1 MPTIDIFNADAFG
14 LVSLTGAV
22 ERVPYVPNYLGAL
35 GLFETVPSRTISV
48 AVDRRT
54 NQLRLVPTSRRGEP
68 VTRREPDPRDIRD
81 VRTHRIAKGDRI
93 SAHEVQ
99 GMRAFGTESE
109 LETVAG
115 EVTRR
120 MGRLMADMDLTWELH
135 RLGAI
140 QGVVLDADGT
150 TVLNDWFGEFGISA
164 PTSISFALGTAA
176 TDVRGKCAQVV
187 RAVAKALG
195 APADVPVVGLCG
207 DAFWDDLVRHE
218 DVRDTFRY
226 QEGAALR
233 AGTAWMSLRFGG
245 IEFHNYRGTDTAS
258 PVQIGTNDARFFP
271 RVPGVFQAAFAPM
284 ESIEFANTLGRP
296 VYAMTIPDR
305 DRAFWVDVELYSYPL
320 FICLRPEALQ
330 RGTRT

>member
-14 LVSLTGAV
+14 LVSLTAAV
-22 ERVPYVPNYLGAL
+22 ERVPYVPNYLGTL
-35 GLFETVPSRTISV
+35 NLFEAVPSRTISV

-68 VTRREPDPRDIRD
+68 ATRREPDPRDIRD
-81 VRTHRIAKGDRI
+81 VRTHRIAKSDRI
-93 SAHEVQ
+93 AAHEIQ
-99 GMRAFGTESE
+99 GMRAFGSETE
-109 LETVAG
+109 LETVAA

-120 MGRLMADMDLTWELH
+120 MSRIMADMDMTWEHH

-164 PTSISFALGTAA
+164 PTPIAFDLDVTA

-195 APADVPVVGLCG
+195 APADVPVIGLCG
-207 DAFWDDLVRHE
+207 DAFWDALVRHE
-218 DVRDTFRY
+218 DVRDTYRY

-233 AGTAWMSLRFGG
+233 AGTAFSVLRFGG

-258 PVQIGTNDARFFP
+258 PVQIGANDARFFP

-284 ESIEFANTLGRP
+284 ESIDFLGTAGRP

-305 DRAFWVDVELYSYPL
+305 DRNFWVDIEVYSYPL

-330 RGTRT
+330 RGTLT